1 MTDRLVAGV
10 LGWANRPADSRRDAL
25 VYLRARAAEERQEAR
40 RRRRLAATD
49 AGTVTAPLAARTE
62 DAARRCEETADTLDA
77 LAMLGEAAE
86 LVP

>member
-10 LGWANRPADSRRDAL
+10 LAWANRPAGSRRDAL

-49 AGTVTAPLAARTE
+49 AGTVTAPLAVRTE
-62 DAARRCEETADTLDA
+62 EAALRCEETADTLDA
-77 LAMLGEAAE
+77 LALLGEAAE
-86 LVP
+86 LAP